1 MSTPAVTIRTIS
13 ASARDFA
20 QASPDALAL
29 TDDVQALSY
38 GAWLADAEALA
49 AGMQQIGLAKGDVVS
64 FQLPNWIEA
73 GVINL
78 AANLT
83 GLLCNPIVPIY
94 RERELEAILRDAR
107 TSCFFVPGS
116 WNGFDYAA
124 MAQRLQAALPD
135 LRSIVLVRAAR
146 PTGTPGCDRTTAS
159 CCSLRPEPPVV
170 PRVCCTARSPWLL
183 RCCVPQ
189 LCGGCARAL
198 AY

>member
-13 ASARDFA
+13 ASARDLA
-20 QASPDALAL
+20 QASPDTLAL
-29 TDDVQALSY
+29 SDDVRALSY
-38 GAWLADAEALA
+38 GALLADAEALA

-94 RERELEAILRDAR
+94 RERELGPSCTMRAR
-107 TSCFFVPGS
+107 NAFSSPVL

-135 LRSIVLVRAAR
+135 LRTIVLVKGRA
-146 PTGTPGCDRTTAS
+146 S
-159 CCSLRPEPPVV
+159 
-170 PRVCCTARSPWLL
+170 
-183 RCCVPQ
+183 
-189 LCGGCARAL
+189 
-198 AY
+198 